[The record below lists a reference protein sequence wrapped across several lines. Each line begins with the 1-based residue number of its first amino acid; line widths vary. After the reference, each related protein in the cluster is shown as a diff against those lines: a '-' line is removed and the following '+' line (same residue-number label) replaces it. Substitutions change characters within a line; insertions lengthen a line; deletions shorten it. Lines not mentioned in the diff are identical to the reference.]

1 MKAILIQFKDGDFTD
16 VKTLEER
23 NLKEI
28 QKRALSHAAYQC
40 GRDYFDPYL
49 INDYLIGVK
58 KKTNTKWNNN
68 SLFRII
74 TEELFKSRK

>member
-16 VKTLEER
+16 VKTLEDQ

-28 QKRALSHAAYQC
+28 QKRSLSHAAYQC

-58 KKTNTKWNNN
+58 KKANTKWNNN

-74 TEELFKSRK
+74 TEDLFKSRK

>member
-16 VKTLEER
+16 VSTLEGR
-23 NLKEI
+23 NLKDI
-28 QKRALSHAAYQC
+28 QKSAFYHAAYRC

-58 KKTNTKWNNN
+58 KKANTKWNDN

-74 TEELFKSRK
+74 TEDMFKTKK